1 MRRAEEDAAWRTLRE
16 KSAGAAANP
25 ITVEGIE
32 LDIGQ
37 PCIVLGGRNGAGKSR
52 ILRSV
57 RDAIGD
63 KTLYI
68 DLHHLCEQ
76 ALIVLRSREDF
87 AEMAVEVGRIGPDD
101 MRREDVERTIS
112 RDYESVDWFALE
124 VEPSDEA
131 VAERFRWGGS
141 TSLLPYFEV
150 AHQGT
155 AFSSRDMG
163 LGEFSIHFL
172 FWILEQY
179 REEKGLTLLLDEPD
193 AYLPP
198 IGSSGLLMR
207 LIHLCIKRDWTL
219 ILSTHSAEMIE
230 RALEQDAFVL
240 LRLDGGGAIKAT
252 HSKNDPGAADTLMSP
267 PAIRNVL
274 FVEDESAWMLTTVLI
289 ETGDRRLPA
298 VTSILWGKGT
308 GYMTALQEHFP
319 RTPVS
324 SFTYAYVFD
333 GDQRSTVSK
342 SPANRWP
349 AVLLPTNLDP
359 DELFVTNKADTSEL
373 AFRLNVPEQELVVFL
388 DTLQG
393 SDSHD
398 WVNDL
403 ADKYGRQKV
412 LRTLAEMWVEGH
424 PTESAEWFAA
434 LQTALK

>member
-1 MRRAEEDAAWRTLRE
+1 MRRAEEDAAWKALRD
-16 KSAGAAANP
+16 KTAGAAAIP
-25 ITVEGIE
+25 IRVEGIE
-32 LDIGQ
+32 LDIAQ

-57 RDAIGD
+57 RDAVGA
-63 KTLYI
+63 KALYV

-76 ALIVLRSREDF
+76 ALIVLRAREDF
-87 AEMAVEVGRIGPDD
+87 AEMAVEVGRIGPDVS
-101 MRREDVERTIS
+101 RREDVERTIS

-124 VEPSDEA
+124 VEPSDDA

-150 AHQGT
+150 VHQST
-155 AFSSRDMG
+155 AYSSRDMG

-179 REEKGLTLLLDEPD
+179 RDEKGLTLLLDEPD

-198 IGSSGLLMR
+198 IGSSGLLVR

-240 LRLDGGGAIKAT
+240 LRLDGAGAIEAT
-252 HSKNDPGAADTLMSP
+252 HSKDDPSAADTLMSP

-274 FVEDESAWMLTTVLI
+274 FVEDESAWILTTVLI
-289 ETGDRRLPA
+289 EAGDRRLPA
-298 VTSILWGKGT
+298 VSSIVWGKGT
-308 GYMTALQEHFP
+308 GYMVALQEHFP

-324 SFTYAYVFD
+324 AFKYAYVFD

-342 SPANRWP
+342 SRADRW
-349 AVLLPTNLDP
+349 AAIFLPTDLDP
-359 DELFVTNKADTSEL
+359 DDLFVANKADLSEL
-373 AFRLNVPEQELVVFL
+373 AFRLNVPHQELVVYL

-393 SDSHD
+393 SNSHD

-412 LRTLAEMWVEGH
+412 LRALAEMWVEGH
-424 PTESAEWFAA
+424 PAESAAWFQE
-434 LQTALK
+434 LSTALK